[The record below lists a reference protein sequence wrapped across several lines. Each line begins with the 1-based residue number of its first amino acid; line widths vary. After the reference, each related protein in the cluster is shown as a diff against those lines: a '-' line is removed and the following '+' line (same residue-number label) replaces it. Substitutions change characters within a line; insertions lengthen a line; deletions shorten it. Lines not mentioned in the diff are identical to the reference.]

1 MLKRASHSC
10 FQPFLASENARLSY
24 KEKKSYLYKK
34 LSLYNLFANFLT
46 YFVESNHGL
55 PRYQNKK
62 QQKITKQTKTHYT
75 SQEESNG
82 FWNYWRYLYN
92 SAHLRRI
99 RVFICTR
106 MIRLLYYACDM
117 NMNCSC
123 FAMES
128 RWTFR
133 VKKNAANKEANQNDN
148 LQASDRRKQ
157 WKSPINY
164 GKKFSFG
171 KIQYNIQWDKFTP
184 LSATKEQLSYQHR
197 KSEKISYTS
206 FQVLT

>member
-1 MLKRASHSC
+1 
-10 FQPFLASENARLSY
+10 
-24 KEKKSYLYKK
+24 
-34 LSLYNLFANFLT
+34 
-46 YFVESNHGL
+46 
-55 PRYQNKK
+55 
-62 QQKITKQTKTHYT
+62 
-75 SQEESNG
+75 
-82 FWNYWRYLYN
+82 
-92 SAHLRRI
+92 
-99 RVFICTR
+99 
-106 MIRLLYYACDM
+106 M

-128 RWTFR
+128 RWTFS
-133 VKKNAANKEANQNDN
+133 VKKNAANKEKNQNDN

-184 LSATKEQLSYQHR
+184 LSATKEQLSYQHW